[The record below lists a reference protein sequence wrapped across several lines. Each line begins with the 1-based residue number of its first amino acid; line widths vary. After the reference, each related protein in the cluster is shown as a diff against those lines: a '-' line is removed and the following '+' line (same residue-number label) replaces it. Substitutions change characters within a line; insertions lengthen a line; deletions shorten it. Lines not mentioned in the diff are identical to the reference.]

1 MAEQNILNDENP
13 ADYDFETPWALF
25 LSPGVDVLSLHI
37 FISLILHHNLF
48 LSCYLSFFSFFLQ
61 PHNPPPPKPSTSKLS
76 GCCLLSVW
84 GWMGGFGTVPLSMF
98 LQPFSFF
105 LSFFF
110 KEHTCLCT
118 KSLHFVFLH
127 VKAQAQPWI
136 DAHWQ
141 PPMYLLWGRRGTTE
155 RTEEKRAR
163 EGAWGVKR
171 KWFSD
176 FLHRLCGPGRLFIC
190 VF

>member
-1 MAEQNILNDENP
+1 MKIQQIMTLRLPELCSYPQELR
-13 ADYDFETPWALF
+13 FS
-25 LSPGVDVLSLHI
+25 LSTSSH
-37 FISLILHHNLF
+37 
-48 LSCYLSFFSFFLQ
+48 
-61 PHNPPPPKPSTSKLS
+61 PPPPNPLPQSCQDVACFGLR
-76 GCCLLSVW
+76 LN
-84 GWMGGFGTVPLSMF
+84 GGIWHHSSLYV
-98 LQPFSFF
+98 FF
-105 LSFFF
+105 FFF

>member
-1 MAEQNILNDENP
+1 MKIQQIMTLRLPELCSYPQELR
-13 ADYDFETPWALF
+13 FS
-25 LSPGVDVLSLHI
+25 LSTSSH
-37 FISLILHHNLF
+37 
-48 LSCYLSFFSFFLQ
+48 
-61 PHNPPPPKPSTSKLS
+61 PPPPTLYLKAVRMLPA
-76 GCCLLSVW
+76 SVW
-84 GWMGGFGTVPLSMF
+84 GWMGGFGTIPLSMF
-98 LQPFSFF
+98 F
-105 LSFFF
+105 FFF

>member
-1 MAEQNILNDENP
+1 MKIQQIMTLRLPELCSYPQELR
-13 ADYDFETPWALF
+13 FS
-25 LSPGVDVLSLHI
+25 LSTSSH
-37 FISLILHHNLF
+37 
-48 LSCYLSFFSFFLQ
+48 
-61 PHNPPPPKPSTSKLS
+61 PPPQPSTSKLS
-76 GCCLLSVW
+76 GCCLLRSEAEW
-84 GWMGGFGTVPLSMF
+84 GDLAP
-98 LQPFSFF
+98 F
-105 LSFFF
+105 LSLCFFFFF